1 MTLQSSIELLTREH
15 KTVAHTIDGPEFHT
29 RAGLLEQLRDAVFG
43 GMESTGGS
51 SMKSKLPI
59 SDAALDL
66 YQLIDHQIAEAWAPV
81 HNVPPST
88 DRPEALV
95 AQWSALVQDA
105 RRGTAPHQAQTEQN

>member
-59 SDAALDL
+59 RDAGSSIDRSWRPSGWNR
-66 YQLIDHQIAEAWAPV
+66 LIRPPSQCATHR
-81 HNVPPST
+81 PPST
-88 DRPEALV
+88 SVVIP
-95 AQWSALVQDA
+95 S
-105 RRGTAPHQAQTEQN
+105 G